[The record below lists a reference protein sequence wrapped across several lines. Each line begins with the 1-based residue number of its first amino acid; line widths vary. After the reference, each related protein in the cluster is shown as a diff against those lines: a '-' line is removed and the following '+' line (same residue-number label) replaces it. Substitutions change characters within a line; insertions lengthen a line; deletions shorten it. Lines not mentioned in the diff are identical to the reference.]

1 MTKLFVV
8 YLHHQVK
15 NNLKMLQENTIYK
28 LKTVYKIYLLKNINY
43 TWENQVIPFLNRS
56 VHFVKCLFTCL
67 GAFVNICQFTVWP
80 GFISRLSLTSD
91 IFLVQ
96 QPVYIRYVIAKL
108 SKFVKISMHTSSD
121 SFLHMILWKLKGLGT
136 SFWAT
141 FFIKYFDQNLSFVIL
156 HKLAKLNY
164 QAVFTFQVFS
174 KMWFFHVLR
183 LGIWYEVMT

>member
-1 MTKLFVV
+1 MNVKSLQYHLFI
-8 YLHHQVK
+8 H
-15 NNLKMLQENTIYK
+15 M
-28 LKTVYKIYLLKNINY
+28 
-43 TWENQVIPFLNRS
+43 FRS
-56 VHFVKCLFTCL
+56 
-67 GAFVNICQFTVWP
+67 ICQYLPIYCVTRVYQQM
-80 GFISRLSLTSD
+80 SLTSD

-174 KMWFFHVLR
+174 KMWFFHVLH